1 MFDDPHNK
9 RGVIIKGLEE
19 ITVYNKDEVYQILE
33 KGAAKKTAT
42 ATLMNVYSSRSHS
55 VFFVTIHMKETTVDG
70 EELVKIGKLVD
81 LACSENI
88 GHSGAVDKRSQKAG
102 NINQSLLTL
111 GRIITALVERTLH
124 VPYQESKLPR
134 ILQDSLG
141 GCTRTSI
148 VARVSPASLNLE
160 ETLNTLEYAHRA
172 KNILNKP
179 EVNQKL
185 TKKALIKEYTE
196 EIECLKWDLA
206 ATLEKKWSVHF

>member
-1 MFDDPHNK
+1 MFDDPRNK

-19 ITVYNKDEVYQILE
+19 ITVHNKDEVYQILE
-33 KGAAKKTAT
+33 KGAAKKTA
-42 ATLMNVYSSRSHS
+42 AVTLMNVYSSRSHS

-81 LACSENI
+81 LARSENI
-88 GHSGAVDKRSQKAG
+88 GHSGAVDKRSQEAG

-124 VPYQESKLPR
+124 VPYQESKLTR

-141 GCTRTSI
+141 GHTRTSI
-148 VARVSPASLNLE
+148 IATVSPASLNLE
-160 ETLNTLEYAHRA
+160 ETLSTLEYAHRA

-185 TKKALIKEYTE
+185 TKKALINEYTE